1 VTTKGQALFSS
12 FRSAINWL
20 VEGLMEAWVTVQ
32 ERLSPRQ
39 RLLLVRSNDGYA
51 LQRPDGQIVLARLPL
66 DGPSEAFPSEAAAL
80 VKDGDLDMVLPA
92 EELLVR
98 TLEPLPAQSKPYLD
112 GIVRHQLERL
122 TPWRVSDVLY
132 SYQAVVAGPEDS
144 RLNVTMAATTRS
156 LHRRRIEQLS
166 ALQPHSLRLVY
177 RNALEGKDVAID
189 VTGNAGA
196 IRHTQHMRRTL
207 GWSAAGLGVVS
218 LLAIVLLT
226 MTWQNA
232 EATLEAT
239 EREVADLRAKLS
251 SAGPAMSRSD
261 RDVAA
266 VFERR
271 LNTPFA
277 VTALDALSES
287 LPDDTYLT
295 EFRLSDG
302 RVRMTGVS
310 QSVSKLVPLLE
321 ASPSFAE
328 ATFFAPTARLPNSGG
343 DRFHL
348 DAKLIP
354 PGARKQ

>member
-1 VTTKGQALFSS
+1 LFSN

-20 VEGLMEAWVTVQ
+20 GQGLIEAWVAVQ

-39 RLLLVRSNDGYA
+39 RLLLIRSNDGYA
-51 LQRPDGQIVLARLPL
+51 LQRPDGLVAAERLPL
-66 DGPSEAFPSEAAAL
+66 DGPPEEIPSEAAAL
-80 VKDGDLDMVLPA
+80 VKDSDVDVLLPA

-98 TLEPLPAQSKPYLD
+98 SLDPLPAQSKPYLD

-132 SYQAVVAGPEDS
+132 SYQAVPAGPEDS

-156 LHRRRIEQLS
+156 LHRRRLEQLA
-166 ALQPHSLRLVY
+166 ALQPHSVRLVY
-177 RNALEGKDVAID
+177 PKALEGKDVAID
-189 VTGNAGA
+189 VTGSAGA
-196 IRHTQHMRRTL
+196 IQHTQRMRRTL
-207 GWSAAGLGVVS
+207 GWSAAGFGAVS

-226 MTWQNA
+226 MAWQSA
-232 EATLEAT
+232 DTTLETT

-251 SAGPAMSRSD
+251 SAGPAMSRGD
-261 RDVAA
+261 HDVAA

-277 VTALDALSES
+277 VTAVDALSES

-295 EFRLSDG
+295 EFRLSEG

-348 DAKLIP
+348 DAKLVP
-354 PGARKQ
+354 PGARKP